1 MTAIWNRKRLDQ
13 RLKVADGGSSV
24 PSLTA
29 MRCFATSCG
38 GARSLRFA
46 LGVCG
51 PSQVRRWVRM
61 LGPCPAIRGND
72 TGAFERAL
80 AMKFPKQSEL
90 CRCGDC
96 RSLPG
101 VAKEMERV
109 MGIEPTLAAWEAAV
123 LPLNYTRTGSAILR
137 NPGGSWQF
145 YCVAGHALMAGE
157 RVGPTRG
164 PRASSCGRSPR
175 CGRCCINAG
184 ESSMQAELRRPK
196 ERHPP

>member
-1 MTAIWNRKRLDQ
+1 
-13 RLKVADGGSSV
+13 
-24 PSLTA
+24 

-61 LGPCPAIRGND
+61 LGQCPAIHGND
-72 TGAFERAL
+72 TCQQERAL
-80 AMKFPKQSEL
+80 AMEFPKQSEL

-101 VAKEMERV
+101 VAWEMERV

-123 LPLNYTRTGSAILR
+123 LPLNYTRIGGEILR
-137 NPGGSWQF
+137 NPGASWQF
-145 YCVAGHALMAGE
+145 SCVADLARMPGI
-157 RVGPTRG
+157 GPNRSDN
-164 PRASSCGRSPR
+164 RAVPVRSSCGRICR
-175 CGRCCINAG
+175 CARCCSDSG
-184 ESSMQAELRRPK
+184 EGMYASRAS
-196 ERHPP
+196 